1 MTVGFGY
8 APNQSFRASLSAW
21 RNEFNNKFEYLQ
33 LYQDQLIVDNESRY
47 PERVIRNSATGV
59 IEMVDIRM
67 INVSSIK
74 VSGIAIAIES
84 SWDTRFGEMEG
95 SLAATPNS
103 RYDAPIFPGT
113 PVESRLAVLGEHG
126 WAPKWK
132 VGPRLS
138 WIHGTP

>member
-33 LYQDQLIVDNESRY
+33 LYQDQLIVDNDSRY
-47 PERVIRNSATGV
+47 PERVIRNSDTGV

-74 VSGIAIAIES
+74 VSGIDIAIES
-84 SWDTRFGEMEG
+84 IWNTRLGQMEG
-95 SLAATPNS
+95 SLAATHTS
-103 RYDAPIFPGT
+103 RYNAKTFPQT
-113 PVESRLAVLGEHG
+113 QVKSRIAVLGARSEETR
-126 WAPKWK
+126 AE
-132 VGPRLS
+132 
-138 WIHGTP
+138 IHY